1 MKKILQSLGVA
12 ALMTVAGQANAQ
24 TPDYGVYPGGLTLTD
39 YPGGNTYD
47 IDAILD
53 AGTPVIIDMFAVWCG
68 PCWNYHQAG
77 TLEDVY
83 NNIGD
88 GGTGAVKIF
97 AVEADGSTA
106 ESTMAGGGNSIGDW
120 ITGTDYP
127 MCNDN
132 GIASMMNL
140 AYYPT
145 LLLICPDR
153 TVTEVGQ
160 ASESAWV
167 SAVNGCNGLA
177 TSSND
182 PRIIDNTSVSDV
194 TLCGGGTASA
204 PISVVVQNYSNTA
217 INGSY
222 TIEATIGASVV
233 ATTNATLNL
242 QPYAATEVTVGTAA
256 LSLGSNNIT
265 VTITT
270 ANDDLT
276 NDDISVPINVVNAVD
291 AGAGDL
297 DLEVKLD
304 NYPAEVGA
312 AVASGDPYIFDA
324 SAAYSAANGGSYTGL
339 IDFSA
344 IGAWS
349 GNGSTQHIYLPSL
362 ATGCYHFIMFDDYGD
377 GLLAGGTVKLIS
389 DDGTTNSFATNYGS
403 MGIYSFEVTEAGD
416 GGFTG
421 VEEAVAVT
429 SIELFPNPAVDMTN
443 VQLNLNEASN
453 VSIEMYN
460 TLGQIV
466 FSNNL
471 GEVNGFQN
479 VEVATADLESGMYLI
494 NINVN
499 GNIITKRVSVA
510 K

>member
-12 ALMTVAGQANAQ
+12 ALMTFAGSANAQ
-24 TPDYGVYPGGLTLTD
+24 LPDYGVYPGGLMLTD

-160 ASESAWV
+160 VSAAGWV
-167 SAVNGCNGLA
+167 SAVNACGSAASN
-177 TSSND
+177 TND
-182 PRIIDNTSVSDV
+182 PRIIDNTSASSI
-194 TLCGGGTASA
+194 TLCGGGTATTDIKVA
-204 PISVVVQNYSNTA
+204 VQNFSTSA
-217 INGSY
+217 ISGTY
-222 TIEATIGASVV
+222 TIEATDGATVV

-242 QPYAATEVTVGTAA
+242 QPYAATEVNVGSAA
-256 LSLGSNNIT
+256 LSLGMNNLT

-270 ANDDLT
+270 SNDDLT
-276 NDDISVPINVVNAVD
+276 NDDISVPINVTAAVD

-304 NYPAEVGA
+304 NYPAEVGV
-312 AVASGDPYIFDA
+312 AVASGNPYLTDA

-339 IDFSA
+339 IDFVS
-344 IGAWS
+344 IGSWS
-349 GNGSTQHIYLPSL
+349 GNGSTKHVYLPGL
-362 ATGCYHFIMFDDYGD
+362 ATGCYHFLMFDDYGD
-377 GLLAGGTVKLIS
+377 GLLSGATLKLIS

-403 MGIYSFEVTEAGD
+403 MGTFSFEVTEAGD

-421 VEEAVAVT
+421 VEEATAVT

-443 VQLNLNEASN
+443 LQLNLNEAST

-466 FSNNL
+466 YTNNL

-479 VEVATADLESGMYLI
+479 VEVATADLDGGMYLI
-494 NINVN
+494 NININ
-499 GNIITKRVSVA
+499 GNIVTKRVSVA

>member
-12 ALMTVAGQANAQ
+12 ALMTVAGSANAQ
-24 TPDYGVYPGGLTLTD
+24 LPDYGVYPGGLTLTD
-39 YPGGNTYD
+39 YPGGTTYD

-53 AGTPVIIDMFAVWCG
+53 SGKPVILDLFAVWCG

-83 NNIGD
+83 NNIGA
-88 GGTGAVKIF
+88 GGTDEVFIIAVD
-97 AVEADGSTA
+97 ADPSTP
-106 ESTMAGGGNSIGDW
+106 ENTLDGGGNSIGDW
-120 ITGTDYP
+120 VTGTDYP
-127 MCNDN
+127 VCNDD
-132 GIASMMNL
+132 GVASLMNL

-160 ASESAWV
+160 ASAAGWV
-167 SAVNGCNGLA
+167 SAVNACGSTASN
-177 TSSND
+177 TND
-182 PRIIDNTSVSDV
+182 PRIIDNTSVSDI
-194 TLCGGGTASA
+194 TLCGGGTATTDIKVA
-204 PISVVVQNYSNTA
+204 VQNYSTSA
-217 INGSY
+217 INGTY
-222 TIEATIGASVV
+222 TIEASLGGSPI

-242 QPYAATEVTVGTAA
+242 QPYAATEVNVGSVNLA
-256 LSLGSNNIT
+256 LGMNNVL

-276 NDDISVPINVVNAVD
+276 NDDISAPINVVQAVD

-297 DLEVKLD
+297 DIEVKLD
-304 NYPAEVGA
+304 NYASEVGV
-312 AVASGDPYIFDA
+312 AVASGNPYLTDA

-339 IDFSA
+339 IDFVS
-344 IGAWS
+344 IGTWTA
-349 GNGSTQHIYLPSL
+349 NGSTQHVYVPGL

-377 GLLAGGTVKLIS
+377 GMLSGSSLKLIS
-389 DDGTTNSFATNYGS
+389 DDGTTNTFATNYGS
-403 MGIYSFEVTEAGD
+403 MGTFAFEVTEAGD

-421 VEEAVAVT
+421 VEEAIAVT

-443 VQLNLNEASN
+443 VQLNLSE
-453 VSIEMYN
+453 VSVVTIEMYN
-460 TLGQIV
+460 ALGQIV
-466 FSNNL
+466 YTNNL

-479 VEVATADLESGMYLI
+479 VEVATADLEGGMYLM

-499 GNIITKRVSVA
+499 GNIMTKRVTVA